1 MAPAGLISWLASLAK
16 RPLRLLAA
24 LALAGGLGWGAYHLW
39 GRRPPPPPPK
49 TQAPALHVMEG
60 LSLTEV
66 QNGVKRWIL
75 EADRAD
81 YLKDRNEIR
90 ISGIYLE
97 FYGEQDRVVSLSCRE
112 GVVDTK
118 TRGLTLKD
126 GVEVT
131 EGDLKI
137 TTDLVRYLPQER
149 VLVAPSEVVLE
160 APRLRVE
167 GRDLTIHL
175 AGRRLVLS
183 RHRLTEVTLN
193 DGMRL

>member
-1 MAPAGLISWLASLAK
+1 
-16 RPLRLLAA
+16 
-24 LALAGGLGWGAYHLW
+24 
-39 GRRPPPPPPK
+39 
-49 TQAPALHVMEG
+49 MEG